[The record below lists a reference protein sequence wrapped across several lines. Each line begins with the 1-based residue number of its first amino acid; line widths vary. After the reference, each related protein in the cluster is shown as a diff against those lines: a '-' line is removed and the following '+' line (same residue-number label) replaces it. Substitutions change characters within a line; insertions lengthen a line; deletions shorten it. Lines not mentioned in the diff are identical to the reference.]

1 VVERIVEVEEARVE
15 LGPKV
20 FDDVAGRGREEELVR
35 VERLY

>member
-1 VVERIVEVEEARVE
+1 VVEEIVDAEEAGVE

-20 FDDVAGRGREEELVR
+20 FDDVAGRGREGELVR